1 MDHTLDTPPQIGY
14 HIRMKNDRNN
24 DIEDPTMTQLI
35 EAEISIDDL
44 ATISGFL
51 IVQAREEDN
60 GEMEFAEHFAHQ
72 AIHQCQQQ
80 GFEPQEVVDG
90 KHDNMIVS
98 FSVPVVG
105 VACVGMIIAKAMET
119 IPASE
124 CLKAP
129 WSIFVRKG
137 AIALGVENDLPTK
150 RFDAFGEIDL
160 N

>member
-1 MDHTLDTPPQIGY
+1 
-14 HIRMKNDRNN
+14 MKNDRNN
-24 DIEDPTMTQLI
+24 DIEDPAMTQLI

-80 GFEPQEVVDG
+80 GFEPQEVVDC
-90 KHDNMIVS
+90 KHDAMIVS
-98 FSVPVVG
+98 FSVPVIA
-105 VACVGMIIAKAMET
+105 VAAVGMIITKGIET
-119 IPASE
+119 TPAAE

-129 WSIFVRKG
+129 WAIFVRK
-137 AIALGVENDLPTK
+137 AANALDIHTSGEEPK
-150 RFDAFGEIDL
+150 RFDAFGAEDL

>member
-1 MDHTLDTPPQIGY
+1 
-14 HIRMKNDRNN
+14 MKNDRNN
-24 DIEDPTMTQLI
+24 DAGDDPAFTQLVK
-35 EAEISIDDL
+35 AEISIEDI

-72 AIHQCQQQ
+72 VIHQCQQQ
-80 GFEPQEVVDG
+80 GFTPQEVVDG

-98 FSVPVVG
+98 FSIPVIA
-105 VACVGMIIAKAMET
+105 VAAVGMVISKGMET
-119 IPASE
+119 QPAVE

-129 WSIFVRKG
+129 WSIFVRKS
-137 AIALGVENDLPTK
+137 AIALGIEKDKPK
-150 RFDAFGEIDL
+150 RFDAFGPENL